1 MGKRNQI
8 EWFGVKI
15 STTKD
20 LKISLESFLKP
31 TYTVSTESFFDYV
44 SFNNYKYFHVSNL
57 IWYYDHIIDEFKN
70 HKDHFNPRMK
80 LDTRL
85 ATAERI
91 LDYLKHTNEEERIE
105 RIKEYYDKY
114 TNKDIS
120 FEEYLQR
127 QNINEDLLY
136 SHYDFSTSFLGNKY
150 SDKFFEDKKQEMI
163 YNFQL
168 NMNHFRSL
176 SSDEFNI
183 CLNKFIRY
191 HHNFQQVKNLNK
203 ILHKPGYYL
212 LVLDEYKQVYIG
224 VSYNVGDRILEHWK
238 RIKQYD
244 RRIFGTYKTSKLS
257 IDSFGPLDTTR
268 IYVSIDPS
276 ANDYDL
282 SKEDKYINYFPNK
295 FVANRTEGGELPFG
309 PVIAKER

>member
-1 MGKRNQI
+1 MGKRNQL

-15 STTKD
+15 STSKD

-31 TYTVSTESFFDYV
+31 TYTVSTESFFDHV
-44 SFNNYKYFHVSNL
+44 SMYGYKYFHTNNL
-57 IWYYDHIIDEFKN
+57 IWYCDHIIDEFKN

-80 LDTRL
+80 LDSRL
-85 ATAERI
+85 ATAEWI
-91 LDYLKHTNEEERIE
+91 LNYLKHTNEEERFQRHKDLYE
-105 RIKEYYDKY
+105 KC

-120 FEEYLQR
+120 FEEYLKR
-127 QNINEDLLY
+127 KDINEEILY
-136 SHYDFSTSFLGNKY
+136 SHYDFSTSYLGNKY
-150 SDKFFEDKKQEMI
+150 SEKYFEDKKQEMI

-176 SSDEFNI
+176 SFDKFNV

-191 HHNFQQVKNLNK
+191 HRNFKQVKNLNK
-203 ILHKPGYYL
+203 VLHKPGYYL
-212 LVLDEYKQVYIG
+212 IVLDEYKQVYIG
-224 VSYNVGDRILEHWK
+224 ISYDVGARILEHWTK
-238 RIKQYD
+238 IKPYD
-244 RRIFGTYKTSKLS
+244 RRIYGTYETSKLS

-268 IYVSIDPS
+268 IYVSLDPN

-282 SKEDKYINYFPNK
+282 SKEDKYISCFPNE

-309 PVIAKER
+309 PITVKER